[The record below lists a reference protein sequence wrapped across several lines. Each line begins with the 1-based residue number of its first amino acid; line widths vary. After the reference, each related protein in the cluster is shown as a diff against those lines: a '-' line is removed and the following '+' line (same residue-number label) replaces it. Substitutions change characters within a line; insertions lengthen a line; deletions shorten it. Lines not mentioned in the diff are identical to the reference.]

1 MNRGLSCRI
10 SEGHRLWELGY
21 ATKEIEKRSPLNAS
35 DPQSEAVTKR
45 GSLRA
50 ALVSLNHERLA
61 IVYGRRWAPVLSA
74 QPRQTETGTQP
85 GALEGPKNVITSG
98 LTQACEWRGG
108 GKSASS
114 RSGSAWS
121 ISRYAGG
128 SCDDCC

>member
-10 SEGHRLWELGY
+10 SKGHRLWELGY

-61 IVYGRRWAPVLSA
+61 IIWEKVGPALSA
-74 QPRQTETGTQP
+74 QPRQTEMGTQP

-108 GKSASS
+108 SK
-114 RSGSAWS
+114 
-121 ISRYAGG
+121 
-128 SCDDCC
+128 

>member
-50 ALVSLNHERLA
+50 ALVSLNHGRLA
-61 IVYGRRWAPVLSA
+61 IVWEKVG
-74 QPRQTETGTQP
+74 P
-85 GALEGPKNVITSG
+85 GAV
-98 LTQACEWRGG
+98 C
-108 GKSASS
+108 SASS
-114 RSGSAWS
+114 DRDGDATRS
-121 ISRYAGG
+121 SRRAQECSNKRANASLRMEGWRQVG
-128 SCDDCC
+128 FFTVRVCVVNQ